1 MRYQQHINGNWPDLK
16 NRLKLKFP
24 LLTDNDVN
32 INEKDSDAIMNLS
45 DKLQMT
51 RQQFIWMLKKL

>member
-1 MRYQQHINGNWPDLK
+1 MRYQQHIIGDWFDLK
-16 NRLKLKFP
+16 SRLKLKFP
-24 LLTDNDVN
+24 LLTEKDVN
-32 INEKDSDAIMNLS
+32 INEKDPDAIMTLS